1 MTPGA
6 RSQTAIEL
14 LDDLPAGRPAD
25 RFLSGYFRSHRFIGS
40 KDRREIADLVF
51 GVFRRRAQLDWWIAK
66 GADDAI
72 DAGNRARV
80 LAARVLVSG
89 WHEDAIAQA
98 FDGGKYRPGALSEDE
113 RGLVARLARSDGS
126 IDAPNQPAPVRYNYP
141 QWLDPLLRQSL
152 GDAFEAE
159 MAALLET
166 ACVDLRVNRLKATR
180 VKVLALLAG
189 EGIEA
194 ASTPHSPDG
203 VRLAAR
209 RTLPALKVFSGGLI
223 EVQDEGAQIASRL
236 VDARP
241 GHDVVDYCAGAGGK
255 SLAMAATMQGR
266 GRIFACDT
274 NAARLAKLGPRLE
287 RAGIVDMV
295 QGSLLDGGGMAEAIE
310 AGTFD
315 RVLVD
320 VPCSGIGAWR
330 RSPDA
335 RWRLTPQSLDHEVA
349 RQRDILSQAAAL
361 PALGGR
367 LIYVTCSVLR
377 RENEEQIEWFLESR
391 PDFAQIPAGKV
402 WVETIGGQRPQ
413 GGPGLR
419 LSTARYRTDGFFI
432 AILERRR

>member
-14 LDDLPAGRPAD
+14 LDNLPAGRAAD
-25 RFLSGYFRSHRFIGS
+25 RFLSGYFRSHRFIGA
-40 KDRREIADLVF
+40 KDRREIGDLVF
-51 GVFRRRAQLDWWIAK
+51 GVFRRRAQLDWWIAEGSA
-66 GADDAI
+66 GAL

-89 WHEDAIAQA
+89 WDEDAVAQA
-98 FDGGKYRPGALSEDE
+98 FDGGKYRPEALSGDE
-113 RGLVARLARSDGS
+113 RGLVARLAGGS
-126 IDAPNQPAPVRYNYP
+126 LDAPRQPGPVRYNYP
-141 QWLDPLLRQSL
+141 EWLDPQLRQSL
-152 GDAFEAE
+152 GEDFEAE
-159 MAALLET
+159 MAALLEQ
-166 ACVDLRVNRLKATR
+166 ACVDLRVNRLKSTR

-194 ASTPHSPDG
+194 APTPHSPDG

-209 RTLPALKVFSGGLI
+209 RTLPALKVFRSGLI
-223 EVQDEGAQIASRL
+223 EVQDEGAQIAARL

-241 GHDVVDYCAGAGGK
+241 GHNVVDYCAGAGGK

-274 NAARLAKLGPRLE
+274 SAGRLAKLGPRLE

-295 QGSLLDGGGMAEAIE
+295 QGSLLDEGGFAEAME
-310 AGTFD
+310 PGTFD

-335 RWRLTPQSLDHEVA
+335 RWRLTPESLDHEVA
-349 RQRDILSQAAAL
+349 RQRAILGEAAAL
-361 PALGGR
+361 PAIGGR
-367 LIYVTCSVLR
+367 LIYVSCSVLR
-377 RENEEQIEWFLESR
+377 RENEEQIEWFLRSH

-402 WVETIGGQRPQ
+402 WAETIGGDGPQ
-413 GGPGLR
+413 AGAGLR
-419 LSTARYRTDGFFI
+419 LSCAGYRTDCFFI

>member
-14 LDDLPAGRPAD
+14 LDDLPAGRAAD
-25 RFLSGYFRSHRFIGS
+25 RFLSGYFRSHRYIGA

-51 GVFRRRAQLDWWIAK
+51 SVFRRRAQLDWWIAE
-66 GADDAI
+66 GAAGAI

-89 WHEDAIAQA
+89 WDEDAIAQA
-98 FDGGKYRPGALSEDE
+98 FDGGKYRPEALSEDE
-113 RGLVARLARSDGS
+113 RGLVARLTGRVGS
-126 IDAPNQPAPVRYNYP
+126 LDAPNQPTPVRYNYP
-141 QWLDPLLRQSL
+141 EWLDTHLRQSL
-152 GDAFEAE
+152 GDAFEVE
-159 MAALLET
+159 MAALLEP
-166 ACVDLRVNRLKATR
+166 ASVDLRVNRLKATR
-180 VKVLALLAG
+180 AKVLALLAG

-194 ASTPHSPDG
+194 APTPHSPDG
-203 VRLAAR
+203 VRLQAR
-209 RTLPALKVFSGGLI
+209 RTLPALKAFRGGLI

-241 GHDVVDYCAGAGGK
+241 GHNIVDYCAGAGGK

-274 NAARLAKLGPRLE
+274 SAARLARLGPRLE

-295 QGSLLDGGGMAEAIE
+295 QGSLLDDGGFAEAIE

-320 VPCSGIGAWR
+320 APCSGIGAWR

-335 RWRLTPQSLDHEVA
+335 RWRLTPENLEHEVA
-349 RQRDILSQAAAL
+349 RQRDILSEAAAL

-377 RENEEQIEWFLESR
+377 RENEEQIAWFLRSR
-391 PDFAQIPAGKV
+391 PDYAPVPAGKV
-402 WVETIGGQRPQ
+402 WAETIGGQGPQ

-432 AILERRR
+432 AILERLR

>member
-51 GVFRRRAQLDWWIAK
+51 GVFRRRAQLDWWIAG

-80 LAARVLVSG
+80 LAARLLLSG
-89 WHEDAIAQA
+89 WDEDAVAQA
-98 FDGGKYRPGALSEDE
+98 FDGGKYRPAALSEDE
-113 RGLVARLARSDGS
+113 RGLVARLAGGVL
-126 IDAPNQPAPVRYNYP
+126 DAPGQPAPVRYNYP
-141 QWLDPLLRQSL
+141 AWLDPQLRQSL
-152 GDAFEAE
+152 GQAFEDE

-166 ACVDLRVNRLKATR
+166 ASVDLRVNRLKATR

-274 NAARLAKLGPRLE
+274 NPGRLAKLGPRLE

-295 QGSLLDGGGMAEAIE
+295 QGSLLDDGGWAEAIE
-310 AGTFD
+310 AGTYH

-349 RQRDILSQAAAL
+349 RQRDILGRAAAL
-361 PALGGR
+361 PAIGGR

-377 RENEEQIEWFLESR
+377 RENEEQIEWFLGSR
-391 PDFAQIPAGKV
+391 PDFAQIPAGEV
-402 WVETIGGQRPQ
+402 WAETIGGKGPQ
-413 GGPGLR
+413 DGPGLR